1 MLMTRTSVT
10 NRILGF
16 SSALALLV
24 MLASC
29 VPESVNPLGS
39 PAPSA
44 ADSRL
49 EGNWLE
55 IKNPQNSLV
64 FTGTEAPWL
73 QVLCA
78 DISKEAKEDEEYNV
92 YPTTIDKAHFLNV
105 RGFEKDDS
113 GNRKESAE
121 FLFLRYEIDADGN
134 LSIWSMDEDIVVKAI
149 KAQKLKGSVQSKDG
163 DKTVIL
169 KDSTANL
176 VKFIEKTGA
185 EKLFHREFG
194 TYRKAPPL
202 KPIRIQVAPSEITLD
217 GGSVTVDGIGTAL
230 AKRKAES
237 GADDPVVIRFS
248 VETTASFLLQI
259 REIALKTHPSVH
271 LVFEQPGN
279 PPTLK
284 ELSISDATARFLK

>member
-1 MLMTRTSVT
+1 MFMTRTSLIK
-10 NRILGF
+10 RFFGL
-16 SSALALLV
+16 SSALALTLL
-24 MLASC
+24 LASC
-29 VPESVNPLGS
+29 VPESVNPLGL
-39 PAPSA
+39 PEPSA

-64 FTGTEAPWL
+64 FTGKEAPWL
-73 QVLCA
+73 RVLCT
-78 DISKEAKEDEEYNV
+78 DISKEAKDDEEYNV

-105 RGFEKDDS
+105 RGFEKDDN

-121 FLFLRYEIDADGN
+121 FLFLRYEIAADGN

-194 TYRKAPPL
+194 KYRKASPL
-202 KPIRIQVAPSEITLD
+202 KPIRIQVEPVGITLD
-217 GGSVTVDGIGTAL
+217 GQSLAVDGIGDAL

-248 VETTASFLLQI
+248 GTTPMSLLLQI
-259 REIALKTHPSVH
+259 RECVLKTHPAVH
-271 LVFEQPGN
+271 LVFEEGN

-284 ELSISDATARFLK
+284 ELNISDAAGRIFK